1 MRFHLTVVTFGLIV
15 TLLAGTTVMGVPAFG
30 QDGTVPPG
38 VAAPPPTLS
47 AAQRAAIFAAVN
59 KEKSKVTP
67 PLAFNPAI
75 GAKVP
80 PSIAL
85 YPMPDSTLAE
95 IPSIRPYQY
104 TVIKDQVVLVDPTT
118 LQVVDIIRP

>member
-1 MRFHLTVVTFGLIV
+1 MKFHLTLGLAL
-15 TLLAGTTVMGVPAFG
+15 TLLAGVTIAGMPAFG
-30 QDGTVPPG
+30 QDNAISPG

-47 AAQRAAIFAAVN
+47 ATQRAAIFAAVSR
-59 KEKSKVTP
+59 EKSKVTP

-85 YPMPDSTLAE
+85 YPMPDSTLAD

>member
-1 MRFHLTVVTFGLIV
+1 MRFHLTLGLIAV
-15 TLLAGTTVMGVPAFG
+15 GLLASVDIADMPAFG
-30 QDGTVPPG
+30 QDNTVSPG
-38 VAAPPPTLS
+38 LAAPPPTLS
-47 AAQRAAIFAAVN
+47 PTQRAAIFTAVS
-59 KEKSKVTP
+59 KEKSKVAP
-67 PLAFNPAI
+67 PLAFNPAV

-85 YPMPDSTLAE
+85 YPMPDSTLAD
-95 IPSIRPYQY
+95 IPAIRPYQY